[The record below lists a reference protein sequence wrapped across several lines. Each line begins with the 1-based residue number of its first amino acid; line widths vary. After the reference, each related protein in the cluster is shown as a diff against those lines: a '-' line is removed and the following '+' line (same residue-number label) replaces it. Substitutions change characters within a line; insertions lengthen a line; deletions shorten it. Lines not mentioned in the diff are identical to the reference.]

1 MMLLFVDISVVA
13 PKVTVDVAVAVE
25 VVGASLVAVNLKVI
39 VDVAPKVRTAVFDVA
54 DKITVVGYISV
65 AVVVTTLF
73 AADLTVIV

>member
-1 MMLLFVDISVVA
+1 MLLH
-13 PKVTVDVAVAVE
+13 AVAVE
-25 VVGASLVAVNLKVI
+25 VVGASLVAVNLKVT
-39 VDVAPKVRTAVFDVA
+39 VDVAAKLRTAVFDVA

>member
-65 AVVVTTLF
+65 AVVVITLF

>member
-1 MMLLFVDISVVA
+1 MLLFVDISVVA

-65 AVVVTTLF
+65 AVVVITLF